1 MNVMLFM
8 FYFLVHETH
17 TSLIFQINAGL
28 LMVYV
33 FYSMVAVE
41 KSGIMS
47 VLLKKTGNMLL
58 HGILWNASIFSI
70 VLALDTMMYIILP

>member
-1 MNVMLFM
+1 MSTILQFRVTSPYAIYECNMLFM

-58 HGILWNASIFSI
+58 HGIL
-70 VLALDTMMYIILP
+70 